1 MDSTHAAVG
10 AEPRRTQILRMS
22 EQTVDMLRMVRDAF
36 EKQDRSAL
44 GAAERLGRE
53 IHRQEKILM
62 ETLVTDAEVSTRPAS
77 AEDTVFVPMHLER
90 VGDNLE
96 SLAAAIRTMIADGVL
111 FTDRATREVG
121 SLFEIALELLE
132 CVRDGLRTGNRTLV
146 RHILL
151 AGLRCEMMANDF
163 ARFHEQRLIEGV
175 CVPRASSLYLAMLD
189 YLKGIEWHVRQIG
202 EKLTPAPLHEAEE
215 GHRFEALDSATR

>member
-1 MDSTHAAVG
+1 MNSRTAAG
-10 AEPRRTQILRMS
+10 EADARRTQILRMS
-22 EQTVDMLRMVRDAF
+22 EQTVEMLRMVRDAF
-36 EKQDRSAL
+36 QKQDRVSL

-53 IHRQEKILM
+53 IHRREKALM
-62 ETLVTDAEVSTRPAS
+62 ETLVTEAEVSTRPAS
-77 AEDTVFVPMHLER
+77 TEDTVFVPMHLER

-96 SLAAAIRTMIADGVL
+96 SLTAAIRTMIADGVL
-111 FTDRATREVG
+111 FTDRAMREVG

-132 CVRDGLRTGNRTLV
+132 CVRDALSTGNRTLI

-175 CVPRASSLYLAMLD
+175 CVPRASSVYLAMLD
-189 YLKGIEWHVRQIG
+189 HLKGIEWHVRQIG
-202 EKLTPAPLHEAEE
+202 EKLTPAPLHEAEA
-215 GHRFEALDSATR
+215 GHRFSVFGSTER

>member
-1 MDSTHAAVG
+1 MNSRTAAG
-10 AEPRRTQILRMS
+10 EAEARRTQILRMS
-22 EQTVDMLRMVRDAF
+22 EQTVEMLRMVRDAF
-36 EKQDRSAL
+36 QKQDHVSL

-53 IHRQEKILM
+53 IHCQEKVLM

-77 AEDTVFVPMHLER
+77 KEDTVFVPMHLER

-96 SLAAAIRTMIADGVL
+96 ALAAVIRTMIADGVL
-111 FTDRATREVG
+111 FTDRAMREVG
-121 SLFEIALELLE
+121 SLFEIAVELLE
-132 CVRDGLRTGNRTLV
+132 CVRDGLRTGNRTLI

-175 CVPRASSLYLAMLD
+175 CLPRASSLYLAMLD

-202 EKLTPAPLHEAEE
+202 EKLSPAPLHEAEA
-215 GHRFEALDSATR
+215 GHKFQVLDSADR